1 MSFSIITYNFL
12 TTGKKIAITGAFH
25 LPLLAVLSFLRI
37 TFAVLHKLYQQTFGK
52 FKEFGESKFGGSEK
66 DIYFLKILK

>member
-1 MSFSIITYNFL
+1 M
-12 TTGKKIAITGAFH
+12 TGAIH
-25 LPLLAVLSFLRI
+25 LPLLAVPSFLRI
-37 TFAVLHKLYQQTFGK
+37 TFAVLHKPYQQTFGK